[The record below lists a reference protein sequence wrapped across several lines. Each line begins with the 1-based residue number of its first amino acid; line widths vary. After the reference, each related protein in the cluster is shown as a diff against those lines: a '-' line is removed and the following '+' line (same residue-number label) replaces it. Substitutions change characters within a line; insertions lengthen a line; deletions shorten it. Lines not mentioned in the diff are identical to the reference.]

1 MEKPFIIVARRA
13 GMAYQNISRI
23 VLARITFGITQNLV
37 PLFFVRLLLPDRVVY
52 VCRTY

>member
-23 VLARITFGITQNLV
+23 VLVPNVISNVISDAEDDTLV
-37 PLFFVRLLLPDRVVY
+37 V
-52 VCRTY
+52 